1 MSFKWSIIMCCYNSV
16 KRIDSALLCI
26 FNQDYIK
33 HAPIELV
40 IVDNNSSDNLK
51 EHISK
56 LNIPD
61 FISINYVF
69 ESEPGLSYARKSGV
83 LASSGDYICWI
94 DDDNDIAHDYLN
106 VANEI
111 FDSENKICFI
121 GGKSDWPNSYKKSDA
136 PKFVSRFAKA
146 VAVGKQRQ
154 YSEGYIELGDFLWGA
169 GLCMRRS
176 VVLGLYKS
184 GFQPIL
190 TGRLGESI
198 LSGEDGELTILL
210 QLSGGLGYYS
220 DRLYLEHRVDK
231 SRFTYSYFTKL
242 FFGMGL
248 AYPTLRAYRRKIR
261 INDQN
266 QYQYLLQSKNIL
278 KTTKDSET
286 NQNQTSLANYCFFI
300 FFGIFFISGIVK
312 GWIRGLHSDAP
323 NNVKIVLNYY
333 KSFNK
338 DT

>member
-1 MSFKWSIIMCCYNSV
+1 MNFKWSIIMCCYNSV

-26 FNQDYIK
+26 FNQDYLQ

-61 FISINYVF
+61 SVSINYVF
-69 ESEPGLSYARKSGV
+69 ESEPGLSAARKSGV

-94 DDDNDIAHDYLN
+94 DDDNDIADDYLN
-106 VANEI
+106 VADEI
-111 FDSENKICFI
+111 FGTENKICFI

-136 PKFVSRFAKA
+136 PKFVTRFAKA

-154 YSEGYIELGDFLWGA
+154 YSEGYIEIGDFLWGA

-176 VVLGLYKS
+176 VILGLYKS

-231 SRFTYSYFTKL
+231 FRFTYSYFTKL

-248 AYPTLRAYRRKIR
+248 AYLTLRNYRRQIR
-261 INDQN
+261 INYQN
-266 QYQYLLQSKNIL
+266 QSLLLSKKIL
-278 KTTKDSET
+278 KKTKDSEK
-286 NQNQTSLANYCFFI
+286 NQNKTSLANYYFLI
-300 FFGIFFISGIVK
+300 FFGIFFISGIAK
-312 GWIRGLHSDAP
+312 GWIKGLHSDVP
-323 NNVKIVLNYY
+323 NNVQMVLNYF